1 MKTIQKTLL
10 AAVCCTMA
18 LTAQAQERTFHRNK
32 VLIEKHT
39 GTGCQ
44 GCPTADTAIDNY
56 IADTN
61 NENNVALLRHHSYST
76 GLFNRPYGTEL
87 FGIWGAGDWP
97 SMNVDRYGFFG
108 TNKAERKSYSTDN
121 AYLLRNKQTIEE
133 RLETPTYVSL
143 SLEGSSYDPTTRKL
157 RLVISG
163 EVTKTLPYLRVH
175 AFVTQS
181 GIVGYQAGASN
192 NYVHNDAVRDLIMNN
207 VQGDSFTPNAD
218 GTYSVTLEKTL
229 ESKYNATNIKPEN
242 MKVVAFISSYV
253 DENVSLL
260 YRDYSTSEVHNADVV
275 ALLDLPTASPC
286 SAPTIELKN
295 GAFVCKSTTPGA
307 VCQYEV
313 KPLMQP
319 TSEREGA
326 IDLEAPAFV
335 VTATANATGYTTS
348 SKVSRTFSL
357 RDILGADAAD
367 VRDVDGNGRVNKADV
382 DALVSK
388 LLKE

>member
-10 AAVCCTMA
+10 AALCCTMA

-39 GTGCQ
+39 GTGCPN
-44 GCPTADTAIDNY
+44 CPLADKIIENY

-61 NENNVALLRHHSYST
+61 NADNVAILRHHSFSE
-76 GLFNRPYGTEL
+76 GLLNRPCSKTVAATWH
-87 FGIWGAGDWP
+87 IGAWP
-97 SMNVDRYGFFG
+97 SVMVDRYGFFG
-108 TNKAERKSYSTDN
+108 AQTECASYSTTD
-121 AYLLRNKQTIEE
+121 AAQMRSKRTIET
-133 RLETPTYVSL
+133 RLATPTYVSL
-143 SLEGSSYDPTTRKL
+143 SLEGSSFDPTTKKL

-181 GIVGYQAGASN
+181 GIKTSQSGATGD
-192 NYVHNDAVRDLIMNN
+192 YIHNDAVRDLVMSNAD
-207 VQGDSFTPNAD
+207 GDALTVNPD

-229 ESKYNATNIKPEN
+229 ENRYNAWAPNPEN
-242 MKVVAFISSYV
+242 MKVVAFVSSYV
-253 DENVSLL
+253 DDSGS
-260 YRDYSTSEVHNADVV
+260 YFDRDYSTSEVHNADVV

-307 VCQYEV
+307 VCRYEV

-319 TSEREGA
+319 TSEREGT

-335 VTATANATGYTTS
+335 VTATATATGYATS

-357 RDILGADAAD
+357 RDILGPDATN

-388 LLKE
+388 LLQK